1 MNLLDVYNM
10 REKGLMSEEEA
21 AAAFGRT
28 VRSLR
33 VIWSRWG
40 NKLPL
45 MFSTLDKIREGKV
58 SRAEAAELL
67 EVSLRHVN
75 QMMEAWG
82 VQKPIGEKRVR
93 REQADIK
100 WSVRQK
106 FAIDYIA
113 GATTIEDAAEA
124 TQLSV
129 RQMRR
134 WVSQL
139 LQKHYDMPFKDLKVI
154 ALARRRRLAQEI
166 EEKEGLDLAKQ
177 QMLKAVFDGRK
188 SIQEEAAERL
198 AFARAHKAN
207 RTAHVRR

>member
-10 REKGLMSEEEA
+10 REKGLMTEEEA
-21 AAAFGRT
+21 AMAFGRT
-28 VRSLR
+28 VRSLK
-33 VIWSRWG
+33 VVWARWG
-40 NKLPL
+40 HRLPL
-45 MFSTLDKIREGKV
+45 MFSTLDKIRDGKV
-58 SRAEAAELL
+58 SRAEASKVLD
-67 EVSLRHVN
+67 VSLRHVN

-82 VQKPIGEKRVR
+82 VQKPIGEKRVK

-113 GATTIEDAAEA
+113 GTTTIEDAAEG

-139 LQKHYDMPFKDLKVI
+139 LSKHYDMPFKDLKVI
-154 ALARRRRLAQEI
+154 ALARRRRLAEEI
-166 EEKEGLDLAKQ
+166 EEKEGLDLSKQ
-177 QMLKAVFDGRK
+177 QLLTAVFDGRK
-188 SIQEEAAERL
+188 TIQEEAAERL
-198 AFARAHKAN
+198 AFQRRQKTARSAN
-207 RTAHVRR
+207 VRR